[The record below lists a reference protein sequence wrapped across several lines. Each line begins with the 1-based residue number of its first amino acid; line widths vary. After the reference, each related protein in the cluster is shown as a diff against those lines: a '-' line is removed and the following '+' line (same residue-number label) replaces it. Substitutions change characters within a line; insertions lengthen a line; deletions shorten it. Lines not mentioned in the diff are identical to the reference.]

1 MKNRRLSGH
10 RWALAFF
17 CTLQIASLPLARISL
32 AAMPE
37 VPADAPL
44 IIHNDRGGLL
54 TDRIHQ
60 LRNLVTTQTPVEI
73 RGEVC
78 HSTCTMLLGLPDVCV
93 SPNTRFGFHGP
104 SKSGA
109 PIKPEVFERASRV
122 IASFYP
128 NDLRDWYMSSA
139 RYHIAEHEEKTGAE
153 LIKLGIP
160 RCANS

>member
-1 MKNRRLSGH
+1 
-10 RWALAFF
+10 
-17 CTLQIASLPLARISL
+17 
-32 AAMPE
+32 MPNT
-37 VPADAPL
+37 PADRPL
-44 IIHNDRGGLL
+44 IIQNDRGGLL

-60 LRNLVTTQTPVEI
+60 LRKLVTSQAPVEI

-93 SPNTRFGFHGP
+93 SPDTRFGFHGP

-109 PIKPEVFERASRV
+109 PLKPEVFERASRV

-139 RYHIAEHEEKTGAE
+139 RYRIAEHEEKTGAE
-153 LIKLGIP
+153 LIEFGIP
-160 RCANS
+160 RCADS